1 MGIWGPGAFQNDT
14 ACDLLLE
21 ILDGGDLPL
30 LEEMLD
36 GVLASRGQQDLIDA
50 TSGIAAAELV
60 ARLCGRPNLRTPA
73 PDEVFVESEVGPDL
87 YAVDAWVEHR
97 RSALTEAITDK
108 AWRAMAV
115 VLSETTDLQKH
126 WRDAQSFTAWRR
138 ELEFLV
144 ERLR

>member
-1 MGIWGPGAFQNDT
+1 VGIWGPGAFQNDT

-36 GVLASRGQQDLIDA
+36 GVLASRGQQDLTDA

-60 ARLCGRPNLRTPA
+60 ARLCARPSLRTPA
-73 PDEVFVESEVGPDL
+73 PEEVFVESEVGPDL
-87 YAVDAWVEHR
+87 SAVDAWVEHR
-97 RSALTEAITDK
+97 RSALTEALADK
-108 AWRAMAV
+108 ARRAMAL
-115 VLSETTDLQKH
+115 VLSETADLQKY

-138 ELEFLV
+138 EVECLI